1 MIINIFLHLLLPT
14 AILLLPVIIGVPY
27 WVIWEYARDSFIVL
41 TLSAFLLYIGGLMK
55 LKK

>member
-27 WVIWEYARDSFIVL
+27 WVIWEYARDSFIAL